1 MLHWEVEALRRVIL
15 VAFIIFSTLI
25 MSCQAKKDTKPA
37 EEIQVRQPAVE
48 QNQPIQEVPK
58 PQNSILDIVGEG
70 RLPGIE
76 FGIGASCK
84 EIVNKMG
91 KPKDQDFFEGGLYLD
106 YDKVIF
112 LTDSDESYNGKVTSI
127 SLNEGQ
133 IFGVN
138 VGMKP
143 SEIKKVLGKPSY
155 EGKNEEE
162 GAIYQLRYNVKGY
175 TLLFASE
182 KEDSP
187 TLSASIVAL
196 N

>member
-1 MLHWEVEALRRVIL
+1 LKRVIL
-15 VAFIIFSTLI
+15 VALIIFSTLI
-25 MSCQAKKDTKPA
+25 MGCQANKDTKPA

-58 PQNSILDIVGEG
+58 PQNSILDIIGEG
-70 RLPGIE
+70 KLPGIE

-91 KPKDQDFFEGGLYLD
+91 KPKDQEFFEGGLYLD

-127 SLNEGQ
+127 SIYEGQ
-133 IFGVN
+133 IFGVK

-143 SEIKKVLGKPSY
+143 SEIKKVLGKPSF
-155 EGKNEEE
+155 EGISKEED
-162 GAIYQLRYNVKGY
+162 AVYQLRYHVKG
-175 TLLFASE
+175 
-182 KEDSP
+182 
-187 TLSASIVAL
+187 
-196 N
+196 